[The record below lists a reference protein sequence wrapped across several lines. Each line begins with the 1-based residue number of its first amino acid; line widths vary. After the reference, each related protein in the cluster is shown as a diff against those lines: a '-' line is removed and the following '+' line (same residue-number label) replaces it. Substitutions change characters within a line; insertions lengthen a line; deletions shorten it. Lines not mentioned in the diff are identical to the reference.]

1 MRRLAAA
8 FQPATISEK
17 MCAAALALA
26 HPLLPL
32 PVVQRLLY
40 LPGAPHAALACGG
53 FESSLE
59 PSFRHDAVKPNTT
72 SIQIRLRIS
81 RISSSS
87 LKQLWV
93 GAGGRALIP
102 KDAFGWWV
110 AYPRVLGK
118 HHRSEFVEFSYG
130 RNLQRPKYR

>member
-17 MCAAALALA
+17 MRAAALALA

-53 FESSLE
+53 FEASSGRG
-59 PSFRHDAVKPNTT
+59 FGHDAVRGK
-72 SIQIRLRIS
+72 LHV
-81 RISSSS
+81 SSYQQGFRVLFRDHQKFERS
-87 LKQLWV
+87 LPRPARPLLPTPHGV
-93 GAGGRALIP
+93 GAN
-102 KDAFGWWV
+102 V
-110 AYPRVLGK
+110 
-118 HHRSEFVEFSYG
+118 
-130 RNLQRPKYR
+130 